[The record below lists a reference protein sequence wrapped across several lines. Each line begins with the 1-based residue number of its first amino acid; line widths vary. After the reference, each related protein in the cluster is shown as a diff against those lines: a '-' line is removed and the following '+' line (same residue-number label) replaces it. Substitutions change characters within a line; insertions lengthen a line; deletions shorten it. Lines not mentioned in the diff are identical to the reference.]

1 MRKIQITLILCLA
14 VVAAGILYWINKDN
28 NVQTNEEGKTGI
40 SPTQVKSIEEIGQ
53 WEFLTVTDEEMVDT
67 VRRGFFGDDE
77 LIRIYYGILRLGIDM
92 KDVKEDWM
100 QADGDT
106 IVCTLPPVKLLDHN
120 FIDEARTRS
129 FHEEGKWTG
138 KDRQAMY
145 DRAYARMKI
154 RCLSKSNMA
163 SAEQN
168 ALKQFGDMLRAM
180 GFTYTKIRFEQ

>member
-1 MRKIQITLILCLA
+1 MRKIQIILILSLII
-14 VVAAGILYWINKDN
+14 VATGALYWLNKDN
-28 NVQTNEEGKTGI
+28 SVRTSEESKTVL

-77 LIRIYYGILRLGIDM
+77 LIRIYYGTLRLGIDM

-120 FIDEARTRS
+120 FIDEARTKS

-145 DRAYARMKI
+145 DRAYARMKN

-168 ALKQFGDMLRAM
+168 ALKQFGDMLKAM
-180 GFTYTKIRFEQ
+180 GFSHVRIKFEQ

>member
-1 MRKIQITLILCLA
+1 MRKIQVILILSL
-14 VVAAGILYWINKDN
+14 VIVATVTLYWLNKDN
-28 NVQTNEEGKTGI
+28 TAQVSEDGKTI
-40 SPTQVKSIEEIGQ
+40 LSPTQVKSIEQIGQ

-77 LIRIYYGILRLGIDM
+77 LTRIYYGTLRIGIDM
-92 KDVKEDWM
+92 KDVREGWM

-106 IVCTLPPVKLLDHN
+106 IVCTLPPVKLLDQN

-145 DRAYARMKI
+145 DRAYARMKN

-163 SAEQN
+163 SAENN
-168 ALKQFGDMLRAM
+168 ALGQFGDMLRAM
-180 GFTYTKIRFEQ
+180 GFPYVRIQFEQ